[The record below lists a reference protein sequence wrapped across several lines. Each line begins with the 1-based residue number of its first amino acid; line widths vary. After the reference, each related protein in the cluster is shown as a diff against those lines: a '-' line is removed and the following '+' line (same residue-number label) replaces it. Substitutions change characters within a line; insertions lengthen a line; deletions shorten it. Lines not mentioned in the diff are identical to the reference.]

1 MTAGISLIPGK
12 PALIERRYSKS
23 QNLDSI
29 ILQHLLVC
37 ETDFTGNVRLYG
49 ERIGGDGLAA
59 EKKNTR
65 CAGKSP
71 GARVWM
77 DAAHDSNMS
86 RRKIVKVHVAGLQ
99 LPVKRSDGEVTSK
112 GDNSG
117 VGCGKTRT
125 VEDRL
130 CCPVEDSRISD
141 CPKHRIATVNINQ
154 LAFGLF

>member
-23 QNLDSI
+23 QNARLNS
-29 ILQHLLVC
+29 LQRLLVC

-65 CAGKSP
+65 CSGKSP

-99 LPVKRSDGEVTSK
+99 
-112 GDNSG
+112 
-117 VGCGKTRT
+117 
-125 VEDRL
+125 
-130 CCPVEDSRISD
+130 
-141 CPKHRIATVNINQ
+141 H
-154 LAFGLF
+154 